1 MVLIHNSLKIIFSGY
16 LIGTGN
22 NIISS
27 RNKNKR
33 NGLQEKSN
41 SPVSLID
48 VGRGG

>member
-33 NGLQEKSN
+33 NGFLQEN
-41 SPVSLID
+41 LIHQFL
-48 VGRGG
+48 